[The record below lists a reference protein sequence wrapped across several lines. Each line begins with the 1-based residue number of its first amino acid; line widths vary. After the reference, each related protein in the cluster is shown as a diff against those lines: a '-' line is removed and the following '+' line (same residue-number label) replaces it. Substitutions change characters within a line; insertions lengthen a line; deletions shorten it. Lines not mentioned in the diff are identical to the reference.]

1 MSNYPQ
7 DKFTAPNLSGNW
19 RYWANTQ
26 TVTSSG
32 VYLPIT
38 KSTGILE
45 FKQDNIFINYQ
56 NTQLKVYRV
65 GVMTPTIVCVNGK
78 TDTVWSL
85 QSVNTGEGTYSL
97 DNAPYCYKNG
107 IPTKMVSSGGLID
120 ASGNKGIIT
129 YYYEKL

>member
-19 RYWANTQ
+19 RYWGNSQ

-32 VYLPIT
+32 VYSPI
-38 KSTGILE
+38 KKITGIVD
-45 FKQDNIFINYQ
+45 FKQDNIFINYE
-56 NTQLKVYRV
+56 NKQLEIYRV

-97 DNAPYCYKNG
+97 DNMPYCYKNG
-107 IPTKMVSSGGLID
+107 KPTKMVSSGGFIESSD
-120 ASGNKGIIT
+120 KGIVF
-129 YYYEKL
+129 YYYEKI